1 MCPRRDA
8 SIWLYSQHHFKNM
21 TFRGPH
27 LRAKTY
33 EPLNQNE
40 ERVLRE
46 ISRRCFSM
54 QRYCFFRAQAIS
66 SIFTHRLTS
75 FTNCCPFLLNLCMAL
90 EFIFDNELQ
99 VAILKL
105 EWIRDK
111 IWSCWP
117 HIEDIKK
124 IKMVPLSAHWISPR
138 EETCALSGR
147 LGSIL
152 ISITA
157 PLNPWDAWDWEQH
170 LIFLYNKILRKERQ
184 LKCSFVCEKLK
195 YKTEMQPDRM
205 GFTISL
211 INNRN

>member
-1 MCPRRDA
+1 MSPRRDA

-27 LRAKTY
+27 LRAKTH

-40 ERVLRE
+40 ERMLRE

-54 QRYCFFRAQAIS
+54 QRYYFFCAQAILPT
-66 SIFTHRLTS
+66 FAHRLTW
-75 FTNCCPFLLNLCMAL
+75 FTSCCPFLLNICMAL

-124 IKMVPLSAHWISPR
+124 IKMVPLSAHWVSPR
-138 EETCALSGR
+138 EVCSKWQTWEYIDQYHSPSKSLGCLR
-147 LGSIL
+147 LG
-152 ISITA
+152 TT
-157 PLNPWDAWDWEQH
+157 PH
-170 LIFLYNKILRKERQ
+170 L
-184 LKCSFVCEKLK
+184 
-195 YKTEMQPDRM
+195 
-205 GFTISL
+205 SL
-211 INNRN
+211 Q